1 MIGWERDT
9 TGNDVIRERKTMAT
23 QREVDAGLEVLNKLI
38 EEHVPTMFQSQL
50 TEDMRFNLVLDILN
64 AAARVRK
71 K

>member
-1 MIGWERDT
+1 
-9 TGNDVIRERKTMAT
+9 VAT

-38 EEHVPTMFQSQL
+38 EENVPAMFQSQL

-64 AAARVRK
+64 AAAMARK